1 MLCFTHICSEEYF
14 FLYGK
19 KHLLMLLKKKKKK
32 RIWGFDYKQML
43 IYLWHANNHIRIV
56 PGF

>member
-32 RIWGFDYKQML
+32 GFEDL
-43 IYLWHANNHIRIV
+43 ITNKCLYICDMPTTTLE
-56 PGF
+56 

>member
-19 KHLLMLLKKKKKK
+19 KHLLMLLKKKKS
-32 RIWGFDYKQML
+32 IWGFDYKQML